1 MPSIADSS
9 TSLLSAFPNWSAMAL
24 AGGKDAHRDCRQDL
38 KQQPWLIG
46 LAAGLR
52 LSFRID
58 YRQGVTLESL
68 QLRFR
73 VDQFGLG

>member
-9 TSLLSAFPNWSAMAL
+9 TSLLSAFPNWSAKPL
-24 AGGKDAHRDCRQDL
+24 AGGKGAHRDCRQNL
-38 KQQPWLIG
+38 KQQPWLTG
-46 LAAGLR
+46 LASGLR

-58 YRQGVTLESL
+58 YRQGVTLQSL

-73 VDQFGLG
+73 LNQFGLG